1 MIKKLSLLIKQ
12 LKKLGLPHESSKI
25 GHMLKLC
32 SMPGIDHPTEE
43 IDKDGIDEVLGY
55 LDENPGKFIFL
66 DNPEGSKKRFGQKN
80 YREMPFHYGEFTEIN
95 NPSDDMGWDVV
106 IVPSSSEAAKHG
118 IVRVSEEPEGED
130 EDVAHVPAGHNLVPV
145 GYVPVNDD
153 QEEWTKKTKSK
164 KKPQGKPAPVG
175 NDKII
180 LAPNGE
186 YTDDDRKSI
195 EEFFGSMWTFKDVIW
210 L

>member
-12 LKKLGLPHESSKI
+12 LKKLGLSHESSKI

-43 IDKDGIDEVLGY
+43 IDKDGIDEVLEY

-80 YREMPFHYGEFTEIN
+80 YRKMPFHYGEFTEIN

-106 IVPSSSEAAKHG
+106 IVPSSSEVAKHG
-118 IVRVSEEPEGED
+118 IVRVSEEPGGED
-130 EDVAHVPAGHNLVPV
+130 EDMAHVPAGHNLVPV
-145 GYVPVNDD
+145 GYVPVNDS
-153 QEEWTKKTKSK
+153 QEEWTKRTKSK

-195 EEFFGSMWTFKDVIW
+195 EEFFGSMWTFKDIIW